1 MLSFQMKIVALLVL
15 VSFPLGKGF
24 EPIITPQHTSAMT
37 PGELLVQILTEPESL
52 IRLFDGFNLSFQMLR
67 HLGRTGPALLRLP
80 FDKSFLSN
88 SYDHVGLDS
97 WRKHYYS
104 RIPTMFSNEAPR
116 YIKTTY
122 SGYQH
127 EPHLRR
133 LLIPM
138 HF

>member
-1 MLSFQMKIVALLVL
+1 MGLTAGKMPFFQMTIVTLFLLMN
-15 VSFPLGKGF
+15 FPLGEGF
-24 EPIITPQHTSAMT
+24 NVIMSSQNTASMT

-88 SYDHVGLDS
+88 SYDHVGLES

-104 RIPTMFSNEAPR
+104 RF
-116 YIKTTY
+116 
-122 SGYQH
+122 QH
-127 EPHLRR
+127 EENGGNPVKQE
-133 LLIPM
+133 IAISM
-138 HF
+138 